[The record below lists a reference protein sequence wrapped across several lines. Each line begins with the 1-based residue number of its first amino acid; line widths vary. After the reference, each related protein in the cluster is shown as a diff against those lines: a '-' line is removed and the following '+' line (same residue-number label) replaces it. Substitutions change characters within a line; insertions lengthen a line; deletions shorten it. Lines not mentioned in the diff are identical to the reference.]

1 MSLSLASYIALPG
14 TTADAMQ
21 HWHDTLGGDL
31 QLLRYGD
38 MQLEGLPF
46 EPDPDAVAHA
56 MLTFPGGS
64 IAGSDVMDD
73 AVYPIRDTAYSLLV
87 TTETH
92 DEAHRIFDGF
102 LNGGGSVAMPLEIA
116 PWGDLYGQVFDRFGV
131 MWAVSC
137 EASGDHS

>member
-1 MSLSLASYIALPG
+1 MSLSVASYVALPG

-21 HWHDTLGGDL
+21 HWHDILGGEL
-31 QLLRYGD
+31 QLIRYRD

-56 MLTFPGGS
+56 MLTFAGGA

-73 AVYPIRDTAYSLLV
+73 AVYPIRDTAYSMLV
-87 TTETH
+87 TTDTTR
-92 DEAHRIFDGF
+92 EAQRIFDGF
-102 LNGGGSVAMPLEIA
+102 LAGGGAVGMPLERA
-116 PWGDLYGQVFDRFGV
+116 PWGDMYGQVFDRFGV

-137 EASGDHS
+137 ELPDAP